1 MVHGHK
7 GLDESDRYSGEH
19 SWEIYSTAGSLEDS
33 HSDRHGNTKRVTFS
47 PQTRHSSDRLKIN
60 QSEMM

>member
-33 HSDRHGNTKRVTFS
+33 SYGSDRHGNTSEWLFHLKRGI
-47 PQTRHSSDRLKIN
+47 PAIAWK
-60 QSEMM
+60 